1 MKRKSAVGARVRQL
15 RGGLALLALA
25 PLLPALPAAA
35 HDASTVTASPRQTY
49 NLNPGWR
56 MTTGDQAGA
65 QQPGFDDKGWQGVTL
80 PNAFN
85 ETQAFARD
93 IKALSTGIIWYRKHI
108 TLPAD
113 AARGKAF
120 LEFEGVRQAA
130 EIWVNG
136 RSVALSEHGVMA
148 FGADITAALKPG
160 DNVIAVRVD
169 NDWKY
174 KERATGSGF
183 QWNNDN
189 FNVNY
194 GGITKN
200 VRLHLTG
207 QVYQTLP
214 LYSTLGSTGQYIW
227 ADGFDIAGRRANI
240 HAESQVRNDSA
251 AAGSYSVSVTQ
262 LASNQTVVANSAL
275 ADPSELVGSGVL
287 FAALAAVMALTRR
300 VDWHMLGRT

>member
-1 MKRKSAVGARVRQL
+1 MSTPMSTIEAR
-15 RGGLALLALA
+15 LAEL
-25 PLLPALPAAA
+25 
-35 HDASTVTASPRQTY
+35 
-49 NLNPGWR
+49 
-56 MTTGDQAGA
+56 
-65 QQPGFDDKGWQGVTL
+65 GVTL

-113 AARGKAF
+113 ATRGRAF

-174 KERATGSGF
+174 KERATGSALFASGLA
-183 QWNNDN
+183 DEADR
-189 FNVNY
+189 
-194 GGITKN
+194 GLGTI
-200 VRLHLTG
+200 G
-207 QVYQTLP
+207 Q
-214 LYSTLGSTGQYIW
+214 
-227 ADGFDIAGRRANI
+227 
-240 HAESQVRNDSA
+240 
-251 AAGSYSVSVTQ
+251 AAGGGVDARLQ
-262 LASNQTVVANSAL
+262 LQQRL
-275 ADPSELVGSGVL
+275 RPCQQD
-287 FAALAAVMALTRR
+287 R
-300 VDWHMLGRT
+300 

>member
-1 MKRKSAVGARVRQL
+1 MGIPGRRRRV
-15 RGGLALLALA
+15 GLADRQEDHRLAQGGAALQFELELA
-25 PLLPALPAAA
+25 GLAETVSVQAEVQTINTV
-35 HDASTVTASPRQTY
+35 DATI
-49 NLNPGWR
+49 G
-56 MTTGDQAGA
+56 
-65 QQPGFDDKGWQGVTL
+65 
-80 PNAFN
+80 NAFN

-189 FNVNY
+189 FNV
-194 GGITKN
+194 
-200 VRLHLTG
+200 
-207 QVYQTLP
+207 
-214 LYSTLGSTGQYIW
+214 
-227 ADGFDIAGRRANI
+227 FDRALINC
-240 HAESQVRNDSA
+240 
-251 AAGSYSVSVTQ
+251 
-262 LASNQTVVANSAL
+262 L
-275 ADPSELVGSGVL
+275 
-287 FAALAAVMALTRR
+287 
-300 VDWHMLGRT
+300 

>member
-49 NLNPGWR
+49 NLNPGWL

-65 QQPGFDDKGWQGVTL
+65 QQPGFDDKGWQNVTL

-148 FGADITAALKPG
+148 FGADITAALKPAIY
-160 DNVIAVRVD
+160 D
-169 NDWKY
+169 
-174 KERATGSGF
+174 
-183 QWNNDN
+183 
-189 FNVNY
+189 VNY
-194 GGITKN
+194 
-200 VRLHLTG
+200 
-207 QVYQTLP
+207 
-214 LYSTLGSTGQYIW
+214 ST
-227 ADGFDIAGRRANI
+227 
-240 HAESQVRNDSA
+240 
-251 AAGSYSVSVTQ
+251 
-262 LASNQTVVANSAL
+262 
-275 ADPSELVGSGVL
+275 
-287 FAALAAVMALTRR
+287 
-300 VDWHMLGRT
+300 